1 MITKSLGRI
10 LAEAVAIEDEAAK
23 EAGAL
28 GFMTRAMVQATMPHR
43 DPKVNEFRRRNGNYT
58 LTMLAPS
65 EIGLPYGVIPRLLLA
80 WISTETVRTQE
91 RTLVLG
97 DNLSGFM
104 RQLDLV
110 PTGGRWGTITRL
122 RGQMQRLFSCMVTCS
137 YDSGNRFALKNVN
150 IASEVNLWW
159 EPKAPD
165 QAGLWESTLK
175 LSEEFYREVIDYPIP
190 VDMRALKALKKSP
203 LALDVYIWLTYRMSY
218 LKDAT
223 VIPWPLLM
231 AQFGADYGRE
241 RAFKEAFIEA
251 LRKVLTIYS
260 GAKVE
265 PTPQGL
271 QLKPSRPHIA
281 R

>member
-1 MITKSLGRI
+1 MITKSLERI

-165 QAGLWESTLK
+165 QVGLWESTLK

-260 GAKVE
+260 DAKVE